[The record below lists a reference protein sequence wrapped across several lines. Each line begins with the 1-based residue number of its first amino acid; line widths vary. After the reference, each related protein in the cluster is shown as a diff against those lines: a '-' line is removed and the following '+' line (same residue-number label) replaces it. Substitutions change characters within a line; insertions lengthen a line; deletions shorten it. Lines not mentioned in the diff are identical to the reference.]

1 MRGHTKE
8 NYYKLI
14 GYPDDYKNKRGG
26 YQPRDGQARGTLT
39 TANNVVGPT
48 NMNTPGTSHTKSGDY
63 FFTEAQY
70 QQILNFLSKDESNET
85 QTQAHMVK
93 GIGRQHDG
101 LYSLKGKGVKQLV
114 TQAKAAGKTS
124 A

>member
-85 QTQAHMVK
+85 QTQAHMYNCLSFINCAYIK
-93 GIGRQHDG
+93 LDSRLRG
-101 LYSLKGKGVKQLV
+101 Y
-114 TQAKAAGKTS
+114 TS
-124 A
+124 YNFHI